1 MSADQNAM
9 HGHERRI
16 LRFLE
21 RYHLEHGL
29 SPSFDEIRTAV
40 NLTSKNHVYRDLNM
54 LEEKGFIER
63 ERGKSRS
70 IRLLRCV
77 DGQPFDSGS
86 FEVDVLGFIAAGNP
100 IPAPDDTASVGVQE
114 TVRLTRDIV
123 RGEREGVYALR
134 VQGNSMIDAL
144 INDGDIVLLRHQQ
157 NADNGDMVAV
167 WLHQKCETTLKR
179 FYHEGE
185 RIRLQPENNAVEPIY
200 ADPRDV
206 RIQGK
211 VVAVVRQVAA

>member
-1 MSADQNAM
+1 MSVNQNEM

-29 SPSFDEIRTAV
+29 SPSFDEIRAAV
-40 NLTSKNHVYRDLNM
+40 NLTSKDHVYRDLNI
-54 LEEKGFIER
+54 LEQKGFIER

-70 IRLLRCV
+70 IRLLRCI

-86 FEVDVLGFIAAGNP
+86 FEVDVLGVIAAGQP
-100 IPAPDDTASVGVQE
+100 IPAPDDTASLSVQE

-123 RGEREGVYALR
+123 RGERDGVYALR

-144 INDGDIVLLRHQQ
+144 INEGDIVLLRHQQ
-157 NADNGDMVAV
+157 SADNGDMVAV
-167 WLHQKCETTLKR
+167 WLHQNCETTLKR
-179 FYHEGE
+179 FYHEGK
-185 RIRLQPENNAVEPIY
+185 RIRLQPENDAVKPIY

-211 VVAVVRQVAA
+211 VVAVIRQLAA

>member
-1 MSADQNAM
+1 MSVGQHEM

-40 NLTSKNHVYRDLNM
+40 NLTSKDHVYRDLNM
-54 LEEKGFIER
+54 LEQKGFIGR

-70 IRLLRCV
+70 IRLLRCI
-77 DGQPFDSGS
+77 DGQPFDAGS
-86 FEVDVLGFIAAGNP
+86 FEVDVLGFIAAGQP
-100 IPAPDDTASVGVQE
+100 IPAPEDTASRPVHE

-123 RGEREGVYALR
+123 RERDGVYALR

-167 WLHQKCETTLKR
+167 WLQRNGETTLKR
-179 FYHEGE
+179 FYHEGKK
-185 RIRLQPENNAVEPIY
+185 IRLQPENDTMEPIY

-206 RIQGK
+206 YIQGK
-211 VVAVVRQVAA
+211 VVAVIRQLAA